1 MRILHT
7 SDWHLGKTLEGFSRI
22 EEQEK
27 FLKEFTEIVEEKD
40 IDMVIIA
47 GDIYDNGN
55 PSAKAEE
62 MFYSC
67 LKDITSSRKRC
78 VLVISGNHDSPERL
92 AAVSS
97 LAKEYGIIISST
109 PKTVIE
115 KGKYGDAEV
124 TDSGEGYI
132 ELNFMGEKLV
142 ALTIPYPS
150 EKRLNEIFLED
161 TDTEKICDSY
171 SEKISELFHNLSL
184 RFRDDT
190 INILV
195 SHLYMQGGEITD
207 SERPIELGGAFTVN
221 PAALPEKAQ
230 YIALGHLHRPQK
242 VKGTN
247 LNAYYSG
254 SPLQY
259 SKSERNYSK
268 GCYIADVHAGENAQ
282 VEQVL
287 FSNPKPIQVWRCKG
301 VDEAIEKCRANADKD
316 VWVYL
321 EIITEEYI
329 SQEDIKTMKELKKD
343 ILQIL
348 PIIKKSEEA
357 VTVDEERKE
366 KSVKELFTDF
376 YKYKR
381 VAEPD
386 DEIIKLFLSIV
397 NDEEGEKFEA

>member
-22 EEQEK
+22 EEQER
-27 FLKEFTEIVEEKD
+27 FLKEFAEVVEEKAID
-40 IDMVIIA
+40 IVIIA

-62 MFYSC
+62 MFYNC
-67 LKDITSSRKRC
+67 LKDITCSGKRC
-78 VLVISGNHDSPERL
+78 VLIISGNHDSPERL

-97 LAKEYGIIISST
+97 LAKGYGIIISST

-115 KGKYGDAEV
+115 KGRYGEAEV

-132 ELNFMGEKLV
+132 ELSFRGEKLV
-142 ALTIPYPS
+142 ILTIPYPS
-150 EKRLNEIFLED
+150 EKRLNEIFLEE
-161 TDTEKICDSY
+161 TDAEKICDSY
-171 SEKISELFHNLSL
+171 SEKINELFHNLSL
-184 RFRDDT
+184 KFRDDT

-195 SHLYMQGGEITD
+195 SHLFMQGGETTE
-207 SERPIELGGAFTVN
+207 SERPIELGGAFTVS
-221 PAALPEKAQ
+221 PDALPDKAQ

-242 VKGTN
+242 VKGTE

-268 GCYIADVHAGENAQ
+268 GCYVIDVHAGEPAR
-282 VEQVL
+282 VESVP
-287 FSNPKPIQVWRCKG
+287 FSNSKPIQVWRCQG
-301 VDEAIEKCRANADKD
+301 TDEAIEKCRANADKD
-316 VWVYL
+316 IWVYL
-321 EIITEEYI
+321 EIVTDEYI

-357 VTVDEERKE
+357 VTLQEERKE
-366 KSVKELFTDF
+366 KSIKELFTEF

-381 VAEPD
+381 IVEPD
-386 DEIIKLFLSIV
+386 EELIKLFLSII